1 MPSLF
6 VCVCGFPTKQAAGV
20 YHQVKSEIDI
30 HVNYGSGCP
39 NIVRCYGYFYDEK
52 RRVRTI
58 PCVNWQKNLF
68 VAPPFPASC
77 LCDMWF
83 PIDQQ

>member
-1 MPSLF
+1 MRVPCLSVSCRVVFL
-6 VCVCGFPTKQAAGV
+6 TQQAAGV

-52 RRVRTI
+52 R
-58 PCVNWQKNLF
+58 
-68 VAPPFPASC
+68 
-77 LCDMWF
+77 
-83 PIDQQ
+83 

>member
-1 MPSLF
+1 MNDAWNIF
-6 VCVCGFPTKQAAGV
+6 VADVIGQAAGV

-52 RRVRTI
+52 R
-58 PCVNWQKNLF
+58 CVLMYK
-68 VAPPFPASC
+68 V
-77 LCDMWF
+77 
-83 PIDQQ
+83 

>member
-1 MPSLF
+1 MVVLALVVLTVSPLAR
-6 VCVCGFPTKQAAGV
+6 VLAAMLQAAGV

-52 RRVRTI
+52 R
-58 PCVNWQKNLF
+58 
-68 VAPPFPASC
+68 
-77 LCDMWF
+77 
-83 PIDQQ
+83 

>member
-1 MPSLF
+1 MI
-6 VCVCGFPTKQAAGV
+6 GQAAGV

-52 RRVRTI
+52 RYVLVYQAQ
-58 PCVNWQKNLF
+58 C
-68 VAPPFPASC
+68 
-77 LCDMWF
+77 
-83 PIDQQ
+83 

>member
-1 MPSLF
+1 M
-6 VCVCGFPTKQAAGV
+6 

-52 RRVRTI
+52 RWDRTRRVHGLWCRNPSPVGWPPHAGALRTAMR
-58 PCVNWQKNLF
+58 V
-68 VAPPFPASC
+68 FPLVDSPE
-77 LCDMWF
+77 F
-83 PIDQQ
+83 F

>member
-1 MPSLF
+1 MHSPHVLLRVSLR
-6 VCVCGFPTKQAAGV
+6 VRVYLRQTQAAGV

-52 RRVRTI
+52 R
-58 PCVNWQKNLF
+58 
-68 VAPPFPASC
+68 
-77 LCDMWF
+77 
-83 PIDQQ
+83 

>member
-1 MPSLF
+1 MFEFATVILICLAARPRN
-6 VCVCGFPTKQAAGV
+6 VGRNQAAGV

-52 RRVRTI
+52 RYTGPHDWYYCLFRT
-58 PCVNWQKNLF
+58 LA
-68 VAPPFPASC
+68 VASF
-77 LCDMWF
+77 WF
-83 PIDQQ
+83 YV